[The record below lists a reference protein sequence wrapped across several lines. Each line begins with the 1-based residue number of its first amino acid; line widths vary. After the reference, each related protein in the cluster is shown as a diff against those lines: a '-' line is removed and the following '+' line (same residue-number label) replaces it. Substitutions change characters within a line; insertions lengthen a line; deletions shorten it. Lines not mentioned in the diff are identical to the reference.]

1 MSVHQAKVE
10 IFSVL
15 EQLVLDQLDKGKV
28 KNNLCDNLQV
38 PDNLPITSRDCFC
51 VWSNLIRVFRMNY
64 LLQIGF
70 DNSHRLSRKEY
81 FFEYRGVRFKLVQRN
96 PRKWSDALLTI
107 VPEMNGAA
115 NELAFARAAEFL
127 SALGWQNHSM
137 VAFWQSDA
145 RRERGQTFISILYS
159 KIVMI

>member
-1 MSVHQAKVE
+1 
-10 IFSVL
+10 
-15 EQLVLDQLDKGKV
+15 
-28 KNNLCDNLQV
+28 
-38 PDNLPITSRDCFC
+38 
-51 VWSNLIRVFRMNY
+51 MNY

-145 RRERGQTFISILYS
+145 RRERGHAGKGVRLLFPYFIL
-159 KIVMI
+159 K